1 MLHNIY
7 LKLVWISLFQ
17 DKPWVYAHLLEI
29 QRRVGR
35 ENFPLIDQVFYP
47 SHRDMVS
54 SLSQILSVNK
64 NFPRAGSQGKLSL
77 RLQDRPRS
85 RRSGQGQSRKFR
97 RISGEDMKIV
107 LVNIVRGSSC
117 IHWSIKA
124 TDPSQNWWLHKNA
137 SNNEKRIWSKWS
149 IIWCLF
155 RIWRVWWP
163 CLIST
168 ARWRTSLTPSMTCTS
183 SRSELT
189 TRRSCESFSQQLRQF
204 KVVIRKCH
212 KVSTKTLQ
220 FHSFY
225 LKTLTG
231 ESLWLGIGRQMLDRV
246 FSRRSLSR

>member
-97 RISGEDMKIV
+97 RISGEDMK
-107 LVNIVRGSSC
+107 NCSCIVRGSSC

-124 TDPSQNWWLHKNA
+124 TDPWQNWSFITQQESPIMKT
-137 SNNEKRIWSKWS
+137 IC
-149 IIWCLF
+149 IIIICFVF
-155 RIWRVWWP
+155 RTWPAWWP
-163 CLIST
+163 CQTST
-168 ARWRTSLTPSMTCTS
+168 ALSRTS
-183 SRSELT
+183 
-189 TRRSCESFSQQLRQF
+189 
-204 KVVIRKCH
+204 
-212 KVSTKTLQ
+212 
-220 FHSFY
+220 
-225 LKTLTG
+225 
-231 ESLWLGIGRQMLDRV
+231 
-246 FSRRSLSR
+246 